1 MFSLKHKHIQERNI
15 HVHRF
20 RPRKPRESARK
31 QEKAGERQ
39 RDIFTYTQFPPCIPR
54 GTAQEIDGG
63 LSTQKRI
70 LSRFENTNTTPHGM
84 SCTNEVCCECE
95 RSLPFCL
102 ESYIFNSPRRRLF
115 SLEKQG
121 VRFWH
126 FFKVRCG
133 SCMHPNPTTKR
144 HSIRSFLLDFESCLL
159 CTHFRHM

>member
-1 MFSLKHKHIQERNI
+1 MFSLKHKHIQERKI

-95 RSLPFCL
+95 RSLPSCL
-102 ESYIFNSPRRRLF
+102 EPYIFKTPRRRRFLLKKQSLHFWYF
-115 SLEKQG
+115 S
-121 VRFWH
+121 V
-126 FFKVRCG
+126 VRCR
-133 SCMHPNPTTKR
+133 SCMQPNPTTKR
-144 HSIRSFLLDFESCLL
+144 QCKRSLLLDFESY
-159 CTHFRHM
+159 F